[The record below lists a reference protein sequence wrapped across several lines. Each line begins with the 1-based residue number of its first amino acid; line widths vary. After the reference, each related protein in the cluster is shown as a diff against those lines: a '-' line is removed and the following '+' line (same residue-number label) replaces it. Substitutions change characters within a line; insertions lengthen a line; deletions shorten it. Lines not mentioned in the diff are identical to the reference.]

1 MTKFIVE
8 VKTKS
13 VRTKL
18 AKIGKVGKPQTLE
31 TIIIL
36 ETDRT
41 MEEVQAIPGVISVEK
56 ESLDTPFDVEI
67 QQRPD
72 SWFLP
77 SASNTFPDY
86 HYDRTGEGVAIYF
99 MDSGV
104 RFDHEEFAGR
114 DTLTVFTHDGLEHGG
129 NVAGPDHGTMVASC
143 GAGNQHGIAKGAN
156 IYSLRYNWTTSEG
169 IKALDTLIAH
179 HRTHDMPSVLS
190 MSFGSYSNIYNAA
203 FRAVAAEGIVMVGAA
218 GNFDEERPFYPAARD
233 DVISVAAVDRN
244 LRPSVWGGPT
254 PGSNYGPTVDIW
266 AGGTS
271 GVSASRNS
279 STATQTASGTSAACP
294 LVAGALALQMEGRTR
309 PASFADVLVEKQ
321 ELIRRSFKGVVEYTD
336 PKYNTTPNRYIYS
349 LVETDVPPRDDTTP
363 PGDDT
368 TPPGD
373 DITPEPDP
381 RPRKDPPKERGGR
394 NGPLI
399 LGAALVILFILG
411 SMFL

>member
-8 VKTKS
+8 VKSKS
-13 VRTKL
+13 IRTKL

-41 MEEVQAIPGVISVEK
+41 MEEVLAVPGVISVEE
-56 ESLDTPFDVEI
+56 ESFDTPFDVEI
-67 QQRPD
+67 QRRPE

-77 SASNTFPDY
+77 SASNSFPDY
-86 HYDRTGEGVAIYF
+86 RYDRTGKDVAIYF

-104 RFDHEEFAGR
+104 RFDHEEFFGR

-129 NVAGPDHGTMVASC
+129 TVAGPEHGTMVASC
-143 GAGNQHGIAKGAN
+143 GAGNQHGIAKGAS
-156 IYSLRYNWTTSEG
+156 IYSLRYNWTTTEG

-203 FRAVAAEGIVMVGAA
+203 FRAVADEGIVMVGAA
-218 GNFDEERPFYPAARD
+218 GNFDNDRPFYPAARD
-233 DVISVAAVDRN
+233 DVISVAACDRN
-244 LRPSVWGGPT
+244 LRPSIWGGST
-254 PGSNYGPTVDIW
+254 PGTSYGSTVDIW
-266 AGGTS
+266 AGGTA
-271 GVSASRNS
+271 GVAASRAS
-279 STATQTASGTSAACP
+279 ATAKQSASGTSAACP
-294 LVAGALALQMEGRTR
+294 LVAGALALQMEGRPR
-309 PASFADVLVEKQ
+309 PTSFNDTMIEKQ
-321 ELIRRSFKGVVEYTD
+321 ELLRRSFKGVIEYTD
-336 PKYNTTPNRYIYS
+336 AKYNTTPNRYIYS
-349 LVETDVPPRDDTTP
+349 LVETDVPPRDDS
-363 PGDDT
+363 

-381 RPRKDPPKERGGR
+381 RPRNDPPEGR
-394 NGPLI
+394 NTNGPLI
-399 LGAALVILFILG
+399 LGAVLVVAFVLA